1 MEFFS
6 LIDFTSAASMKNLQ
20 ASHICVAPSIQL
32 HTGHSNGSSILGTG
46 GESELV
52 ESPDQ
57 LQEAELRIQGSL
69 EKHSLPSL

>member
-1 MEFFS
+1 
-6 LIDFTSAASMKNLQ
+6 MKNLQ
-20 ASHICVAPSIQL
+20 ASHMCAATSIQL
-32 HTGHSNGSSILGTG
+32 HTGHSNRSSILGTA